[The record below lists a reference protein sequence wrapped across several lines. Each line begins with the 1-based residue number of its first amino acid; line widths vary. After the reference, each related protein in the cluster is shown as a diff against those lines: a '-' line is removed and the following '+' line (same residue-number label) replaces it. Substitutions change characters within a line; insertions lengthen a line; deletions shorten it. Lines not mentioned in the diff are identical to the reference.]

1 MTVRELLQQVRDTL
15 QDTDR
20 VYWSESELINLY
32 NDAKRL
38 IASERVED
46 KTTTSLLLSADTN
59 TYSIDNVLRYIS
71 AKDSN
76 DISRQLYPDDDS
88 GDADTYGIII
98 KAYNSVYVNSPED
111 DVTVTFKVVSMPSED
126 NLNDTVR
133 TGDENSIKYYILSR
147 AYEKENEMEN
157 FQKAQYFFA
166 KYQTEFKSAK
176 KNANVGYRAD
186 TRTTKAYYY

>member
-88 GDADTYGIII
+88 GDADAYGIII

>member
-176 KNANVGYRAD
+176 KNANVVYRAD

>member
-88 GDADTYGIII
+88 GDGDTYGIII

-111 DVTVTFKVVSMPSED
+111 DVTVTFKIVSMPSED

>member
-15 QDTDR
+15 QDQDR
-20 VYWSESELINLY
+20 NYWSESELINLY

-38 IASERVED
+38 IASERIED
-46 KTTTSLLLSADTN
+46 KTTTYLSLDSTENEYAVDG
-59 TYSIDNVLRYIS
+59 VLRYIS

-76 DISRQLYPDDDS
+76 NIDRQLYADDGS
-88 GDADTYGIII
+88 GDSDDYGIII
-98 KAYNSVYVNSPED
+98 KTYNLVYINTPED

-147 AYEKENEMEN
+147 AYEKETEMEN
-157 FQKAQYFFA
+157 FQKAQYFFS
-166 KYQTEFKSAK
+166 KYQIEFKTAK
-176 KNANVGYRAD
+176 KNASVGYRND
-186 TRTTKAYYY
+186 TKTTKAYYY

>member
-88 GDADTYGIII
+88 GDGDTYGIII

-133 TGDENSIKYYILSR
+133 TGDENSIKYYILSK

>member
-88 GDADTYGIII
+88 GDGDTYGIII

>member
-46 KTTTSLLLSADTN
+46 KTTTSILLSADTK

-88 GDADTYGIII
+88 GDSDTYGIII
-98 KAYNSVYVNSPED
+98 KAYNSIYVNSPED
-111 DVTVTFKVVSMPSED
+111 DIIVTFKVVSMPSED

-133 TGDENSIKYYILSR
+133 AGDENSIKYYIISR

-166 KYQTEFKSAK
+166 KYQTEFKSTK

>member
-15 QDTDR
+15 QDQDR
-20 VYWSESELINLY
+20 NYWSESELINLY

-38 IASERVED
+38 IASERIED
-46 KTTTSLLLSADTN
+46 KTTTYLSLDSTENEYAVDG
-59 TYSIDNVLRYIS
+59 VLRYIS

-76 DISRQLYPDDDS
+76 NIDRQLYADDGS
-88 GDADTYGIII
+88 GDNDDYGIII
-98 KAYNSVYVNSPED
+98 KAYNLVYINTPED

-147 AYEKENEMEN
+147 AYEKETEMEN
-157 FQKAQYFFA
+157 FQKAQYFFS
-166 KYQTEFKSAK
+166 KYQIEFKTAK
-176 KNANVGYRAD
+176 KNASVGYRND
-186 TRTTKAYYY
+186 TKTTKAYYY

>member
-88 GDADTYGIII
+88 GDGDTYGIII

-147 AYEKENEMEN
+147 AYEKENEME
-157 FQKAQYFFA
+157 KLRSYI
-166 KYQTEFKSAK
+166 
-176 KNANVGYRAD
+176 
-186 TRTTKAYYY
+186 

>member
-46 KTTTSLLLSADTN
+46 KTTTSLLLSANTN

-88 GDADTYGIII
+88 GDGDTYGIII

>member
-46 KTTTSLLLSADTN
+46 KTTTSLLLSANTN

-98 KAYNSVYVNSPED
+98 KSYNSVYINTPED
-111 DVTVTFKVVSMPSED
+111 DVTITFKVVSMPSED

>member
-38 IASERVED
+38 IASERVES
-46 KTTTSLLLSADTN
+46 KTTTTLTLSEDTN
-59 TYSIDNVLRYIS
+59 EYTMNDVLRYIS
-71 AKDSN
+71 AKDS
-76 DISRQLYPDDDS
+76 DGFDRPLYPDDDS
-88 GDADTYGIII
+88 DNGDYYGIIV
-98 KAYNSVYVNSPED
+98 KSYDKVYVTTPAD
-111 DVTVTFKVVSMPSED
+111 DIVITFKIIAMPSED

-133 TGDENSIKYYILSR
+133 SGDENSIKYYVLSK
-147 AYEKENEMEN
+147 AYEKETDMEN
-157 FQKAQYFFA
+157 FQKAQYFFS
-166 KYQTEFKSAK
+166 KYQVEFKTAK
-176 KNANVGYRAD
+176 KSANVGYRND